1 MDGLELFNV
10 LVNEVIIDCNHDG
23 KEFDNDFK
31 EYIKQELAS
40 TYKTKKWRRNC
51 IDTYSDLLD
60 RAFMVSNE
68 DEEHSNEE
76 NWVGTKMRLQ
86 SSDFCSI

>member
-10 LVNEVIIDCNHDG
+10 LANEVIIDRNQHG

-40 TYKTKKWRRNC
+40 TYKTKKRKRNC
-51 IDTYSDLLD
+51 IDTYSDLMD
-60 RAFMVSNE
+60 GAFMVSNE
-68 DEEHSNEE
+68 EEQSDEE
-76 NWVGTKMRLQ
+76 NWVYKNA
-86 SSDFCSI
+86 FAV

>member
-10 LVNEVIIDCNHDG
+10 LANEVIIDRNQHG

-40 TYKTKKWRRNC
+40 TYKSKKRKRNC
-51 IDTYSDLLD
+51 IDTYSDLMD
-60 RAFMVSNE
+60 GAFMVSNE
-68 DEEHSNEE
+68 EEQSDEE
-76 NWVGTKMRLQ
+76 NWVYKNA
-86 SSDFCSI
+86 FAV

>member
-10 LVNEVIIDCNHDG
+10 LANEVIIDRNQHG

-40 TYKTKKWRRNC
+40 TYKTKKRKRNC
-51 IDTYSDLLD
+51 IDTYSDLMD
-60 RAFMVSNE
+60 GAFMVVSNE
-68 DEEHSNEE
+68 EEQSDEE
-76 NWVGTKMRLQ
+76 NWVYKNA
-86 SSDFCSI
+86 FAV

>member
-10 LVNEVIIDCNHDG
+10 LANEVIIDRNQHG

-40 TYKTKKWRRNC
+40 TYKTKKRKRNC
-51 IDTYSDLLD
+51 IDTYSDLMD
-60 RAFMVSNE
+60 GAFMVSNE
-68 DEEHSNEE
+68 EEQSDEE
-76 NWVGTKMRLQ
+76 NWVYKNV
-86 SSDFCSI
+86 FAV

>member
-10 LVNEVIIDCNHDG
+10 LANEVIIDQNQHG

-40 TYKTKKWRRNC
+40 TYKTKKRKRNC
-51 IDTYSDLLD
+51 IDTYSDLMD
-60 RAFMVSNE
+60 GAFMVSNE
-68 DEEHSNEE
+68 EEHSDEE
-76 NWVGTKMRLQ
+76 NRVSRKG
-86 SSDFCSI
+86 FAV